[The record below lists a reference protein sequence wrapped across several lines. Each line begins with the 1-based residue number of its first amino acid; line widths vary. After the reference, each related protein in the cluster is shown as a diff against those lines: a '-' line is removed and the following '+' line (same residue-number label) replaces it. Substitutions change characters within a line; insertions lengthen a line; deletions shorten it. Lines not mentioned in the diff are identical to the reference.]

1 MQAGQGGG
9 GVQEECR
16 QGLCGKGWLPTLS
29 DCLDTALFFF
39 RNAVYVEGKAI
50 LVFRLITSF
59 SMTTQLIINLTA
71 VLTERHADKDLP
83 ITARKKKSRVVLCFS
98 CIKSQ
103 SDEYHY

>member
-39 RNAVYVEGKAI
+39 RNAVYVEGKTI

-83 ITARKKKSRVVLCFS
+83 ITARKKKVKSSVVFFLHQ
-98 CIKSQ
+98 IPVR
-103 SDEYHY
+103 